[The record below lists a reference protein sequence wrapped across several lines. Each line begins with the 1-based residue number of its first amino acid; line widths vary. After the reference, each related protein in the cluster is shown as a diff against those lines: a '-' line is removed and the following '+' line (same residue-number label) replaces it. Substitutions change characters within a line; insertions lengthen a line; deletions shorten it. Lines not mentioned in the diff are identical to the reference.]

1 MSGVTTKDGTEIL
14 QKVWGSRRR
23 QMAVRSHCLA
33 GAPHA

>member
-14 QKVWGSRRR
+14 QEVWGSRPRPMTAR
-23 QMAVRSHCLA
+23 FRCLA